1 MSVAPPPTTVPS
13 DARTLSSH
21 ARLTSEQWGTIVAV
35 FAGGFVLQI
44 VWTNAEL
51 LLPLIQASF
60 HASTPDVA
68 WVVAGYPIGYALL
81 ALPGSVLTLHWG
93 HRRTAITGL
102 VILGVSCV
110 LSALSGSVFELIV
123 WRFAGGAGAGLFFA
137 PTAALL
143 SETLPEHMR
152 ARLLGLYASSGLG
165 IGGALGFIEGTL
177 LGPPLG
183 WPFVFF
189 LTAGIC
195 GATLLLA
202 IVFLPPPVALE
213 STLPDR
219 SVRQRAGR
227 VLRSRWLW
235 GLTAGFA
242 GLVIAASLAI
252 AYVSTYVIRVHPGWG
267 IGYAGALGSISL
279 FFTIPGSLLGSR
291 LSEGG
296 SDRRTLSV
304 VLGILFAPIILLL
317 PFLDQAVLVVDYVLG
332 GLIVGAILPLLFAMP
347 SNFRETEGGNTSVAI
362 GVIETSQVLLQGG
375 AAVLF
380 GFLVVGLGFTSAWV
394 IFGLV
399 ALAPLP
405 ALMLVPANRAS
416 AYHTRATRI

>member
-1 MSVAPPPTTVPS
+1 MSDDIQPSAPPTEAPT
-13 DARTLSSH
+13 SSLP
-21 ARLTSEQWGTIVAV
+21 ARLTPEQWGTIVAV
-35 FAGGFVLQI
+35 FAGGFVVQI

-51 LLPLIQASF
+51 LLPLIQSSF

-68 WVVAGYPIGYALL
+68 WVVAGFPIGYALL

-93 HRRTAITGL
+93 HRRTALTGL
-102 VILGVSCV
+102 IILGASSV
-110 LSALSGSVFELIV
+110 LSALAGSVFELIV
-123 WRFAGGAGAGLFFA
+123 WRFVGGAGAGLFFA

-143 SETLPEHMR
+143 SETLPEQMR

-165 IGGALGFIEGTL
+165 VGGALGFIEGSV

-183 WPFVFF
+183 WPAVFV

-195 GATLLLA
+195 GAVLLLA
-202 IVFLPPPVALE
+202 IWYLPPHIAPDL
-213 STLPDR
+213 TLADR
-219 SVRQRAGR
+219 SVRQRASG

-242 GLVIAASLAI
+242 GLVIAASLSI
-252 AYVSTYVIRVHPGWG
+252 AYVSTYIVEVHPGWG
-267 IGYAGALGSISL
+267 IGFAGALGSVTL

-291 LSEGG
+291 LSDGG
-296 SDRRTLSV
+296 SDRRTLAV
-304 VLGILFAPIILLL
+304 VFGILFAPIIILL

-380 GFLVVGLGFTSAWV
+380 GFIVVSFGFTSAWV

-405 ALMLVPANRAS
+405 ALMLVPSNRATPHS
-416 AYHTRATRI
+416 PRAIHS